1 MDLKFFLL
9 TLAHSQVLL
18 GCDFLLEAIEVL
30 GFNRGRWSVA
40 SRGQPGDTPHFSGFG
55 RSSSFFHFALHLLGW
70 YDRVGNRKA
79 QAARPAMPM
88 PSRADG
94 GSEDSEDKVVVE
106 ELMVPVMVLVQVRWK
121 KRL

>member
-1 MDLKFFLL
+1 
-9 TLAHSQVLL
+9 
-18 GCDFLLEAIEVL
+18 
-30 GFNRGRWSVA
+30 
-40 SRGQPGDTPHFSGFG
+40 
-55 RSSSFFHFALHLLGW
+55 
-70 YDRVGNRKA
+70 
-79 QAARPAMPM
+79 MPM